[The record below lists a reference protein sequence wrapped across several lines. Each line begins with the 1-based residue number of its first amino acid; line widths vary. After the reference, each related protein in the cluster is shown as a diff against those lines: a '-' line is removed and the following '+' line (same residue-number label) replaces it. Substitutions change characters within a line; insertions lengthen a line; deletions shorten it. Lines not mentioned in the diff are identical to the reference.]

1 MLLFSIQ
8 YRRFV
13 GFATG
18 AEFAFEWALKNY
30 CKPNDV
36 LHLLHVRHAA
46 DGVCALLCP
55 FFCSMSNCSSL
66 NIFTVFFFGFLVVS
80 MSSAYREKPLC
91 ESVQK
96 RVYACM
102 MGKKEGMLWGSV

>member
-36 LHLLHVRHAA
+36 LHLLHVRHATDDFGINPKWRVPA
-46 DGVCALLCP
+46 DVASEVEQKMEVAAQALLQT
-55 FFCSMSNCSSL
+55 FLDRATLAKVNFSLSFSSSC
-66 NIFTVFFFGFLVVS
+66 TS
-80 MSSAYREKPLC
+80 LC
-91 ESVQK
+91 
-96 RVYACM
+96 
-102 MGKKEGMLWGSV
+102 L